1 MSTALEIPQ
10 TGLSL
15 HLGDQSGDPSVKP
28 SQIMRLNLVQ
38 STLDDLIQ
46 SLRKDQPARVRL
58 GKHPSLHYGGKSQS
72 FHAYPETHRSEIYHS
87 SSDKE
92 TLYFT
97 GVLSHSLEVEKA
109 KNATAATD
117 QALAELEEKLN
128 AHERGKESKK
138 THIISHPD
146 ELMGFRGSKAGYR
159 GPTTKVERE
168 KDRFLKTAANR
179 SLTAS
184 PTLGA
189 PKSPSLAP
197 SFAMTPTSVPMSQ
210 SKDRER
216 LEALKV
222 PFIHLLAVR
231 AVSAKFL
238 ARQTRS
244 TIEDCTALGEK
255 FGVVNRINP
264 EKYNLKDKVYKDLDL
279 FGFNYTPEDR
289 KEAIENS
296 ISAFDRMRISKS
308 DKIWQQLLPKAER
321 GKGKCLSRLNLNT
334 RPSQK
339 PAAPGKA
346 NGEDSGKDNDTDRA
360 SKASAT
366 ATKSTSTSQ
375 KARDRDITKRPNKAK
390 STNSTLTGRVTKKTV
405 GKAPIKAD
413 SKIKSAEFIHSSD
426 EEDDTDMVDVPTA
439 TPAAPVPASA
449 PAPAP
454 VPAPK
459 TQSKEHKRTPSNT
472 KIQAPKAKPLVK
484 PRTTETTVTSS
495 GSVSKVKPDVS
506 KPKLEPTKPVAGA
519 TASKRPPSRP
529 STSPQKPSPLGSSP
543 PANASDAASRK
554 RADSNNQSSGSSSS
568 SPLITQLPKV
578 NKVSRPTAVSAKSGK
593 TVPQTNRVAKPTATV
608 NPLKR
613 KAESDHLSAPQAGR
627 PAGDLDV
634 KRRRAVSSSSGGS
647 TGSASPPM
655 SYDLLRQRLR
665 EKSQKFKNFYT
676 KYRRLHDSLAGLAD
690 PPQVD
695 LDKLQKQHAHLQ
707 SMKEEIWEEDRRLRD
722 GLHS

>member
-1 MSTALEIPQ
+1 MSTGLKIPQ

-15 HLGDQSGDPSVKP
+15 HLGDESGDPSVKP
-28 SQIMRLNLVQ
+28 NQIMRLNLVQ
-38 STLDDLIQ
+38 STLDDLIE

-58 GKHPSLHYGGKSQS
+58 GKHPSLHYGGKTQM
-72 FHAYPETHRSEIYHS
+72 FHAYPETHRSEIYHT

-117 QALAELEEKLN
+117 QALADLEEKLN

-146 ELMGFRGSKAGYR
+146 ELKALRGSKAGYK
-159 GPTTKVERE
+159 GPTTKVELE

-184 PTLGA
+184 PILGA
-189 PKSPSLAP
+189 PKSPSLA
-197 SFAMTPTSVPMSQ
+197 MTPTSAPMMQ
-210 SKDRER
+210 NKDRVR
-216 LEALKV
+216 LEALKI

-244 TIEDCTALGEK
+244 TVEDCIALGEK

-279 FGFNYTPEDR
+279 FGFNYTEEDR

-296 ISAFDRMRISKS
+296 ISAFDRMRISRS
-308 DKIWQQLLPKAER
+308 DKLWQTLLPKAER
-321 GKGKCLSRLNLNT
+321 GKGKCLSRLNLRT
-334 RPSQK
+334 GPPQK
-339 PAAPGKA
+339 PTGSLAKGS
-346 NGEDSGKDNDTDRA
+346 GEDSGKDNETDRA
-360 SKASAT
+360 TKGSAP
-366 ATKSTSTSQ
+366 ATKTTSASQ
-375 KARDRDITKRPNKAK
+375 KARDKEVTKRPTKTKN
-390 STNSTLTGRVTKKTV
+390 TNSTLTGRVTKKTG
-405 GKAPIKAD
+405 GKAPAKVD
-413 SKIKSAEFIHSSD
+413 SKIKSAEFVHSSD
-426 EEDDTDMVDVPTA
+426 DDDDTDMPDIPPA
-439 TPAAPVPASA
+439 TPT
-449 PAPAP
+449 PAP
-454 VPAPK
+454 VPTPAPK
-459 TQSKEHKRTPSNT
+459 QQAKEHKRTPSNSKPPAP
-472 KIQAPKAKPLVK
+472 KIKAPAKPRITETTSVPSAPAPKAKP
-484 PRTTETTVTSS
+484 ET
-495 GSVSKVKPDVS
+495 S
-506 KPKLEPTKPVAGA
+506 KPKLEPPKLEPPKPVTKV
-519 TASKRPPSRP
+519 TASKRPPSRL

-543 PANASDAASRK
+543 PANVSDTTSSNRSRS
-554 RADSNNQSSGSSSS
+554 DSQNQSSGSSSS
-568 SPLITQLPKV
+568 SPLISQLAKTTKV
-578 NKVSRPTAVSAKSGK
+578 GRVAPAAAK
-593 TVPQTNRVAKPTATV
+593 TVKTTPQANATTKATPATN

-613 KAESDHLSAPQAGR
+613 KAEPDQLSVPRAGR
-627 PAGDLDV
+627 PSGNLEA

-655 SYDLLRQRLR
+655 SYEILRQQLR

-676 KYRRLHDSLAGLAD
+676 KYRNLHDSLAALPN

-695 LDKLQKQHAHLQ
+695 LDKLQKQHTHLQ
-707 SMKEEIWEEDRRLRD
+707 RMKKEIWEEDRQLRD

>member
-1 MSTALEIPQ
+1 MSTGLNIPQ

-15 HLGDQSGDPSVKP
+15 HLGDQSGDLSVKP
-28 SQIMRLNLVQ
+28 NQIMRLNLVQ

-58 GKHPSLHYGGKSQS
+58 GKHPSLHYGGKSQM

-97 GVLSHSLEVEKA
+97 GLLSHSLEVEKA

-117 QALAELEEKLN
+117 QALADLEEKLN

-146 ELMGFRGSKAGYR
+146 ELKALRGSKSGYK
-159 GPTTKVERE
+159 GPTTKVELE

-184 PTLGA
+184 PILGA
-189 PKSPSLAP
+189 PKSP
-197 SFAMTPTSVPMSQ
+197 SFAMTPTSAPMMEN
-210 SKDRER
+210 KDRAR

-238 ARQTRS
+238 ARQTRT

-264 EKYNLKDKVYKDLDL
+264 EKYNLKDKVYKDLDV
-279 FGFNYTPEDR
+279 FGFNYTEEDR

-296 ISAFDRMRISKS
+296 ISAFDRMRISRS
-308 DKIWQQLLPKAER
+308 DKLWQTLLPKAER
-321 GKGKCLSRLNLNT
+321 GKGKCLSRLNLRT
-334 RPSQK
+334 GPPQK
-339 PAAPGKA
+339 PAAPLAKA
-346 NGEDSGKDNDTDRA
+346 NGEDSGKDNETDRA
-360 SKASAT
+360 KGPAP
-366 ATKSTSTSQ
+366 ATKTTSTTQ
-375 KARDRDITKRPNKAK
+375 KARDKDPIKRPAK
-390 STNSTLTGRVTKKTV
+390 PKNTNSTLTGRVTKKTG
-405 GKAPIKAD
+405 GKAPVKVD
-413 SKIKSAEFIHSSD
+413 SKIKSAEFVHSSD
-426 EEDDTDMVDVPTA
+426 EDDDTDMLDI
-439 TPAAPVPASA
+439 TPAA

-454 VPAPK
+454 TPAPAPK
-459 TQSKEHKRTPSNT
+459 QQPKEHKRTPSNS
-472 KIQAPKAKPLVK
+472 KPPAPKIKAPAK
-484 PRTTETTVTSS
+484 PRTTETTSVPSAP
-495 GSVSKVKPDVS
+495 VSKAKLEAP
-506 KPKLEPTKPVAGA
+506 KPKLEPSKPATKV
-519 TASKRPPSRP
+519 TAAKRPPSRP

-543 PANASDAASRK
+543 PANVSNATSSSSSRS
-554 RADSNNQSSGSSSS
+554 RADSQNQSSGSSSS
-568 SPLITQLPKV
+568 SPLISQLAKPSKV
-578 NKVSRPTAVSAKSGK
+578 GRAAPAAVKATK
-593 TVPQTNRVAKPTATV
+593 TTPQTNGITKTTATT

-613 KAESDHLSAPQAGR
+613 KAESDQLSVAQAGR
-627 PAGDLDV
+627 PAGNLEA

-655 SYDLLRQRLR
+655 SYDILRQQLR
-665 EKSQKFKNFYT
+665 EKSQKFKNFYA
-676 KYRRLHDSLAGLAD
+676 KYRNLHDSLAALPN

-695 LDKLQKQHAHLQ
+695 LDKLQKQHVHLQ
-707 SMKEEIWEEDRRLRD
+707 RMKKEIWEEDRQLRD

>member
-1 MSTALEIPQ
+1 MSTGLNIPQ

-15 HLGDQSGDPSVKP
+15 HLGDQAGDLSVKP
-28 SQIMRLNLVQ
+28 NQIMRLNLVQ

-58 GKHPSLHYGGKSQS
+58 GKHPSLHYGGKSQM

-87 SSDKE
+87 SDDKE
-92 TLYFT
+92 TL
-97 GVLSHSLEVEKA
+97 LEVEKA

-117 QALAELEEKLN
+117 QALADLEEKLN

-146 ELMGFRGSKAGYR
+146 ELKALRGSKAGYK
-159 GPTTKVERE
+159 GPTTKVELE

-184 PTLGA
+184 PILGA
-189 PKSPSLAP
+189 PKSPSLA
-197 SFAMTPTSVPMSQ
+197 MTPRSAPMMQ
-210 SKDRER
+210 SKDRAR

-238 ARQTRS
+238 ARQTRT

-255 FGVVNRINP
+255 FGVLNRINP
-264 EKYNLKDKVYKDLDL
+264 EKYDLKDKVYKDLDL
-279 FGFNYTPEDR
+279 FGFNYTEEDR

-296 ISAFDRMRISKS
+296 ISAFDRMRISRS
-308 DKIWQQLLPKAER
+308 DKLWQTLLPKSER
-321 GKGKCLSRLNLNT
+321 GKGKCLSRLNLRT
-334 RPSQK
+334 GPPQK
-339 PAAPGKA
+339 PAAPPKA

-360 SKASAT
+360 TKGSAP
-366 ATKSTSTSQ
+366 ATKTTSQ
-375 KARDRDITKRPNKAK
+375 KARDKDLTKRPAKPK
-390 STNSTLTGRVTKKTV
+390 STNSTLTGRVTKKTG
-405 GKAPIKAD
+405 GKAPAKVD

-426 EEDDTDMVDVPTA
+426 EDDDTDMPDIP
-439 TPAAPVPASA
+439 PAA

-454 VPAPK
+454 TPK
-459 TQSKEHKRTPSNT
+459 QQPKEHKRTPSNSKPPAP
-472 KIQAPKAKPLVK
+472 KIKAPAKPRTAEPTPVPSAPAPKAK
-484 PRTTETTVTSS
+484 TEA
-495 GSVSKVKPDVS
+495 S
-506 KPKLEPTKPVAGA
+506 KPKLEPSKTVPKI

-543 PANASDAASRK
+543 PANVSDATSSSRS
-554 RADSNNQSSGSSSS
+554 RADSQNQSSGSSSS
-568 SPLITQLPKV
+568 SPLISQL
-578 NKVSRPTAVSAKSGK
+578 AKTTRVGRAAPAAAK
-593 TVPQTNRVAKPTATV
+593 TTKATPQTNGITKATSAS

-613 KAESDHLSAPQAGR
+613 KAESDQLSVPQAGR
-627 PAGDLDV
+627 PTGNLEA

-655 SYDLLRQRLR
+655 SYEILRQQLR
-665 EKSQKFKNFYT
+665 EKSQKFKNFYA
-676 KYRRLHDSLAGLAD
+676 KYRNLHDSLAALPN
-690 PPQVD
+690 PPQGD
-695 LDKLQKQHAHLQ
+695 LDKLQKQHVHLQ
-707 SMKEEIWEEDRRLRD
+707 RMKKEIWEEDRQLRD

>member
-15 HLGDQSGDPSVKP
+15 HLGEQSGEPSVKP

-109 KNATAATD
+109 KNDTAATD

-146 ELMGFRGSKAGYR
+146 ELKGLRGSKAGYR
-159 GPTTKVERE
+159 GPTTKVERD

-184 PTLGA
+184 PTLGP

-197 SFAMTPTSVPMSQ
+197 SFAMTPTSAPMSQ
-210 SKDRER
+210 NKDHER
-216 LEALKV
+216 LEALKI

-244 TIEDCTALGEK
+244 TVDDCTALGEK

-308 DKIWQQLLPKAER
+308 DKLWQQLLPKAER
-321 GKGKCLSRLNLNT
+321 GKGKCLSRLNLST
-334 RPSQK
+334 RPPQK
-339 PAAPGKA
+339 PVPAAKTS
-346 NGEDSGKDNDTDRA
+346 GEDSSKDNETDRA
-360 SKASAT
+360 KGSTTTSKP
-366 ATKSTSTSQ
+366 TSTSQ
-375 KARDRDITKRPNKAK
+375 KARDKDVTKRSTKAK
-390 STNSTLTGRVTKKTV
+390 TTNSTLTGRVTKKTG
-405 GKAPIKAD
+405 GKAPVKGD
-413 SKIKSAEFIHSSD
+413 SKIKSAEFVHSSD
-426 EEDDTDMVDVPTA
+426 EDDDADMVD
-439 TPAAPVPASA
+439 AAPAPT

-454 VPAPK
+454 KA
-459 TQSKEHKRTPSNT
+459 QLKEHKRTPSNP
-472 KIQAPKAKPLVK
+472 KVPAAKSKAPVK
-484 PRTTETTVTSS
+484 PRTAETASS
-495 GSVSKVKPDVS
+495 SASASKGKPDVS
-506 KPKLEPTKPVAGA
+506 KPKLESTKPV
-519 TASKRPPSRP
+519 ASKRPPSRP
-529 STSPQKPSPLGSSP
+529 STSPQKPSPLGSSAP
-543 PANASDAASRK
+543 VNVSDKNVSDKTSRN

-568 SPLITQLPKV
+568 SPLITQLAK
-578 NKVSRPTAVSAKSGK
+578 TAKSSRAAPAPAK
-593 TVPQTNRVAKPTATV
+593 PSKSTAQTNGVSKSTSAA

-613 KAESDHLSAPQAGR
+613 KADSDQLPAPQAGR
-627 PAGDLDV
+627 PAGDLEV

-665 EKSQKFKNFYT
+665 EKSQKFKTYYT
-676 KYRRLHDSLAGLAD
+676 KYRKLHDSLAGHPN

>member
-1 MSTALEIPQ
+1 MSTSLNIPP

-15 HLGDQSGDPSVKP
+15 HLGDESGDPSVKP
-28 SQIMRLNLVQ
+28 NQIMRLNLVQ

-58 GKHPSLHYGGKSQS
+58 GKHPSLHYGGKSQM

-87 SSDKE
+87 LSDKE

-117 QALAELEEKLN
+117 QALADLEEKLN

-146 ELMGFRGSKAGYR
+146 ELKALRGSKSGYK
-159 GPTTKVERE
+159 GPTTKVELE

-184 PTLGA
+184 PILGA
-189 PKSPSLAP
+189 PKSP
-197 SFAMTPTSVPMSQ
+197 SFAMTPTSAPMMEN
-210 SKDRER
+210 KDRAR

-238 ARQTRS
+238 ARQTR
-244 TIEDCTALGEK
+244 TTVDDCTALGEK
-255 FGVVNRINP
+255 FGVLNRINP
-264 EKYNLKDKVYKDLDL
+264 EKYDLKDKVYKDLDV
-279 FGFNYTPEDR
+279 FGFNYTEEDR

-296 ISAFDRMRISKS
+296 ISAFDRMRISRS
-308 DKIWQQLLPKAER
+308 DKLWQTLLPKAER
-321 GKGKCLSRLNLNT
+321 GKGKCLSRLNLRT
-334 RPSQK
+334 GPPQK
-339 PAAPGKA
+339 PAAPSAKA
-346 NGEDSGKDNDTDRA
+346 NGEDSGKDNETDRA
-360 SKASAT
+360 TKGSAPAPKTASA
-366 ATKSTSTSQ
+366 SQ
-375 KARDRDITKRPNKAK
+375 KARDKDPTKRSTKPKN
-390 STNSTLTGRVTKKTV
+390 TNSTLTGRVTKKTG
-405 GKAPIKAD
+405 GKAPVKVD
-413 SKIKSAEFIHSSD
+413 SKIKSAEFVHSSD
-426 EEDDTDMVDVPTA
+426 EDDDTDMQDISP
-439 TPAAPVPASA
+439 A

-454 VPAPK
+454 APAPK
-459 TQSKEHKRTPSNT
+459 QQPKEHKRTPSNS
-472 KIQAPKAKPLVK
+472 KPPAPKIKAPSKARTADTPPVSSAPAPAPKNKP
-484 PRTTETTVTSS
+484 ET
-495 GSVSKVKPDVS
+495 S
-506 KPKLEPTKPVAGA
+506 KPKLEPSKPAAKV
-519 TASKRPPSRP
+519 TSSKRPPSRP

-543 PANASDAASRK
+543 PSNVSDSTGSNRS
-554 RADSNNQSSGSSSS
+554 RADSQNQSSGSSSS
-568 SPLITQLPKV
+568 SPLITQLAKPKV
-578 NKVSRPTAVSAKSGK
+578 GRAASAAAKPARA
-593 TVPQTNRVAKPTATV
+593 TPQTNGIAKATSTTT

-613 KAESDHLSAPQAGR
+613 KAESDQLSAPQAGR
-627 PAGDLDV
+627 PTGNLEA

-655 SYDLLRQRLR
+655 SYEILRQQLR

-676 KYRRLHDSLAGLAD
+676 KYRNLHDSLAALPN

-695 LDKLQKQHAHLQ
+695 LDKLQKQHIHLQ
-707 SMKEEIWEEDRRLRD
+707 RMKKEIWDEDRQLRD

>member
-1 MSTALEIPQ
+1 MSTGLNIPQ

-15 HLGDQSGDPSVKP
+15 HLGDQSGDLSVKP
-28 SQIMRLNLVQ
+28 NQIMRLNLVQ

-58 GKHPSLHYGGKSQS
+58 GKHPSLHYGGKSQM

-117 QALAELEEKLN
+117 QALADLEEKLN

-146 ELMGFRGSKAGYR
+146 ELKALRGSKSGYK
-159 GPTTKVERE
+159 GPTTKIELE

-184 PTLGA
+184 PILGA
-189 PKSPSLAP
+189 PKSPSLA
-197 SFAMTPTSVPMSQ
+197 MTPTSAPMMEN
-210 SKDRER
+210 KDRAR

-238 ARQTRS
+238 ARQTR
-244 TIEDCTALGEK
+244 TTVEDCIALGEK
-255 FGVVNRINP
+255 FGVLNRINP

-279 FGFNYTPEDR
+279 FGFNYTEEDR

-296 ISAFDRMRISKS
+296 ISAFDRMRISRS
-308 DKIWQQLLPKAER
+308 DKLWQTLLPKAER
-321 GKGKCLSRLNLNT
+321 GKGKCLSRLNLRT
-334 RPSQK
+334 GPPQK
-339 PAAPGKA
+339 PAAPLAKA
-346 NGEDSGKDNDTDRA
+346 NGEDSGKDNETDRA
-360 SKASAT
+360 TNGSAP
-366 ATKSTSTSQ
+366 ATKTTSTSQ
-375 KARDRDITKRPNKAK
+375 KARDKDPTKRPAK
-390 STNSTLTGRVTKKTV
+390 TKNTNSTLTGRITKKTG
-405 GKAPIKAD
+405 GKAPAKVD
-413 SKIKSAEFIHSSD
+413 SKIKSAEFVHSSD
-426 EEDDTDMVDVPTA
+426 EDDDTDMLNIPP
-439 TPAAPVPASA
+439 PAPASA
-449 PAPAP
+449 PAPKQQP
-454 VPAPK
+454 
-459 TQSKEHKRTPSNT
+459 KEHKRTPSNS
-472 KIQAPKAKPLVK
+472 KPPAPKIKAPAK
-484 PRTTETTVTSS
+484 PRTTETAPAPAPKT
-495 GSVSKVKPDVS
+495 KPEVS
-506 KPKLEPTKPVAGA
+506 KPKLEPSKPVNKV
-519 TASKRPPSRP
+519 TSSKRPPSRP

-543 PANASDAASRK
+543 PANVSDATSSNRS
-554 RADSNNQSSGSSSS
+554 RADSQNQSSGSSSS
-568 SPLITQLPKV
+568 SPLISQL
-578 NKVSRPTAVSAKSGK
+578 AKSTKVGRAAPAATK
-593 TVPQTNRVAKPTATV
+593 LAKATPQTNGIAKATPATTATT

-613 KAESDHLSAPQAGR
+613 KAESDQLSVPQAGR
-627 PAGDLDV
+627 PTGNLEA

-655 SYDLLRQRLR
+655 SYEILRQQLR

-676 KYRRLHDSLAGLAD
+676 KYRNLHDSLAALSN

-695 LDKLQKQHAHLQ
+695 LDKLQKQHIHLQ
-707 SMKEEIWEEDRRLRD
+707 RMKKEIWEEDRQLRD

>member
-1 MSTALEIPQ
+1 MSTGLDIPQ

-15 HLGDQSGDPSVKP
+15 HLGDQSGDLSVKP
-28 SQIMRLNLVQ
+28 NQIMRLNLVQ

-58 GKHPSLHYGGKSQS
+58 GKHPSLHYGGKSQM

-97 GVLSHSLEVEKA
+97 GLLSHSLEVEKA

-117 QALAELEEKLN
+117 QALADLEEKLN

-146 ELMGFRGSKAGYR
+146 ELKGLRGSKSGYK
-159 GPTTKVERE
+159 GPTTKVELE

-184 PTLGA
+184 PILGT
-189 PKSPSLAP
+189 PKSP
-197 SFAMTPTSVPMSQ
+197 SFAMTPTSAPMMEN
-210 SKDRER
+210 KDRAR

-238 ARQTRS
+238 ARQTRT

-264 EKYNLKDKVYKDLDL
+264 EKYNLKDKVYKDLDV
-279 FGFNYTPEDR
+279 FGFNYTEEDR

-296 ISAFDRMRISKS
+296 ISAFDRMRISRS
-308 DKIWQQLLPKAER
+308 DKLWQTLLPKAER
-321 GKGKCLSRLNLNT
+321 GKGKCLSRLNLRT
-334 RPSQK
+334 GPPQK
-339 PAAPGKA
+339 PAAPLAKA
-346 NGEDSGKDNDTDRA
+346 NGEDSGKDNETDRT
-360 SKASAT
+360 KGPT
-366 ATKSTSTSQ
+366 PATKTTSTAQ
-375 KARDRDITKRPNKAK
+375 KAREKDPIKRPAK
-390 STNSTLTGRVTKKTV
+390 PKTTNSTLTGRVTKKTG
-405 GKAPIKAD
+405 GKAPAKVD
-413 SKIKSAEFIHSSD
+413 SKIKSAEFVHSSD
-426 EEDDTDMVDVPTA
+426 EDDDTEMLDI
-439 TPAAPVPASA
+439 TPAA

-454 VPAPK
+454 APK
-459 TQSKEHKRTPSNT
+459 QQPKEHKRTPSNS
-472 KIQAPKAKPLVK
+472 KPPAPKIKAPAK
-484 PRTTETTVTSS
+484 PRTSEATSVPS
-495 GSVSKVKPDVS
+495 APVPKPKS
-506 KPKLEPTKPVAGA
+506 EAPKPKLEPSKPVTKV

-543 PANASDAASRK
+543 PANAGSQ
-554 RADSNNQSSGSSSS
+554 NQSSGSSSS
-568 SPLITQLPKV
+568 SPLISQLAKPTKV
-578 NKVSRPTAVSAKSGK
+578 VRAAPAAAKAIK
-593 TVPQTNRVAKPTATV
+593 TIPQTNGITKTTSATT
-608 NPLKR
+608 NSLKR
-613 KAESDHLSAPQAGR
+613 KAESDQLSMPQAGR
-627 PAGDLDV
+627 PTGNLEA

-655 SYDLLRQRLR
+655 SYEILRQQLR
-665 EKSQKFKNFYT
+665 EKSQKFKNFYA
-676 KYRRLHDSLAGLAD
+676 KYRNLHDSLAALPN

-695 LDKLQKQHAHLQ
+695 LDKLQKQHVHLQ
-707 SMKEEIWEEDRRLRD
+707 RMKKEIWEEDRQLRD
-722 GLHS
+722 GVHS

>member
-1 MSTALEIPQ
+1 MSTGLNIPQ
-10 TGLSL
+10 NGLSL
-15 HLGDQSGDPSVKP
+15 HFGDQSGDLSVKP
-28 SQIMRLNLVQ
+28 NQIMRLNLVQ

-58 GKHPSLHYGGKSQS
+58 GKHPSLHYGGKSQM

-117 QALAELEEKLN
+117 QALADLEEKLN

-146 ELMGFRGSKAGYR
+146 ELRGLRGSKAGYK
-159 GPTTKVERE
+159 GLTTKIELE
-168 KDRFLKTAANR
+168 KDRLLKTAANR

-184 PTLGA
+184 PILGT
-189 PKSPSLAP
+189 PKSPSLA
-197 SFAMTPTSVPMSQ
+197 MTPTSAPMMQ
-210 SKDRER
+210 SKDRAR
-216 LEALKV
+216 LEALKT

-238 ARQTRS
+238 ARQTR
-244 TIEDCTALGEK
+244 TTVEDCTALGEK

-264 EKYNLKDKVYKDLDL
+264 EKYNLRDKVYKDLDV
-279 FGFNYTPEDR
+279 FGFNYTEEDR

-296 ISAFDRMRISKS
+296 ISAFDRMRISRS
-308 DKIWQQLLPKAER
+308 DKLWQTLLPKAER
-321 GKGKCLSRLNLNT
+321 GKGKCLSRLNLRT
-334 RPSQK
+334 GPPQK
-339 PAAPGKA
+339 PAAPLAKA
-346 NGEDSGKDNDTDRA
+346 NGEDSGKDNETDRA
-360 SKASAT
+360 TKGSAP
-366 ATKSTSTSQ
+366 ATKTTSTSQ
-375 KARDRDITKRPNKAK
+375 KARDKDPIKRPTKPKN
-390 STNSTLTGRVTKKTV
+390 TNSTLTGRITKKTG
-405 GKAPIKAD
+405 GKAPVKVD
-413 SKIKSAEFIHSSD
+413 SKIKSAEFVHSSD
-426 EEDDTDMVDVPTA
+426 EDDDNDMPEIP
-439 TPAAPVPASA
+439 PAA

-454 VPAPK
+454 APAPMPAPK
-459 TQSKEHKRTPSNT
+459 QQPKEHERTPSASKPPAP
-472 KIQAPKAKPLVK
+472 KIKAPAKPRITETTSVPSAPPPKAKP
-484 PRTTETTVTSS
+484 ET
-495 GSVSKVKPDVS
+495 S
-506 KPKLEPTKPVAGA
+506 KPKLEPSKPVTKA

-529 STSPQKPSPLGSSP
+529 SNSPQKPSPLGSSP
-543 PANASDAASRK
+543 PSNVSDATSTSRN
-554 RADSNNQSSGSSSS
+554 RSDSQNQSSGSSSS
-568 SPLITQLPKV
+568 SPLISQLAKTTKV
-578 NKVSRPTAVSAKSGK
+578 GRAAPVAGK
-593 TVPQTNRVAKPTATV
+593 TVKSAAQTNGITKATSATT

-613 KAESDHLSAPQAGR
+613 KAESDQLSVPQAGR
-627 PAGDLDV
+627 PAGNLEA

-655 SYDLLRQRLR
+655 SYEILRQQLR

-676 KYRRLHDSLAGLAD
+676 KYRNLHDSLAALPN

-695 LDKLQKQHAHLQ
+695 LDKLQKQHIHLQ
-707 SMKEEIWEEDRRLRD
+707 RMKKEIWEEDRQLRD

>member
-1 MSTALEIPQ
+1 MSTGLHIPH

-28 SQIMRLNLVQ
+28 NQIMRLNLVQ
-38 STLDDLIQ
+38 STLDDLIE

-58 GKHPSLHYGGKSQS
+58 GKHPSLHYGGKTQM

-97 GVLSHSLEVEKA
+97 GLLSHSLEVEKA

-117 QALAELEEKLN
+117 QALADLEEKLN

-146 ELMGFRGSKAGYR
+146 ELKALRGSKAGYK
-159 GPTTKVERE
+159 GPTTKVELE

-184 PTLGA
+184 PILGA
-189 PKSPSLAP
+189 PKSPSLAV
-197 SFAMTPTSVPMSQ
+197 TPTSAPMMQ
-210 SKDRER
+210 SKDRAR
-216 LEALKV
+216 LEALKT

-238 ARQTRS
+238 ARQTR
-244 TIEDCTALGEK
+244 TTVEDCVALGEK

-279 FGFNYTPEDR
+279 FGFNYTEEDR

-296 ISAFDRMRISKS
+296 ISAFDRMRISRS
-308 DKIWQQLLPKAER
+308 DKLWQTLLPKAER
-321 GKGKCLSRLNLNT
+321 GKGKCLSRLNLRT
-334 RPSQK
+334 GPPQK
-339 PAAPGKA
+339 PAGSLAKA
-346 NGEDSGKDNDTDRA
+346 SGEDSGKDNDTDRA
-360 SKASAT
+360 TKGSAP
-366 ATKSTSTSQ
+366 TKTTSTSQ
-375 KARDRDITKRPNKAK
+375 KARDKDITKRPTKTKN
-390 STNSTLTGRVTKKTV
+390 TNSTLTGRVTKKTG
-405 GKAPIKAD
+405 GKAPVKVD
-413 SKIKSAEFIHSSD
+413 SKIKSAEFVHSSD
-426 EEDDTDMVDVPTA
+426 EDDDTDMPDLP
-439 TPAAPVPASA
+439 PAAPAPPPAA
-449 PAPAP
+449 
-454 VPAPK
+454 VPAPPLK
-459 TQSKEHKRTPSNT
+459 QQPKEHKRTPSNSKPPPP
-472 KIQAPKAKPLVK
+472 KIKAPAK
-484 PRTTETTVTSS
+484 PRTTETTSISSTPISKAKPETSK
-495 GSVSKVKPDVS
+495 SKLEP
-506 KPKLEPTKPVAGA
+506 PKLEPSKPVTKV

-543 PANASDAASRK
+543 PANVSDTTSSSRS
-554 RADSNNQSSGSSSS
+554 RSDSHNQSSGSSSS
-568 SPLITQLPKV
+568 SPLISQLAKT
-578 NKVSRPTAVSAKSGK
+578 NKVGRVAPAATK
-593 TVPQTNRVAKPTATV
+593 TVKATPKTNGITKPTSATP

-613 KAESDHLSAPQAGR
+613 KAESDQLSAPQAGR
-627 PAGDLDV
+627 PTGNLEA

-655 SYDLLRQRLR
+655 SYEILRQQLR

-676 KYRRLHDSLAGLAD
+676 KYRNLHDSLAALSN

-695 LDKLQKQHAHLQ
+695 LDKLQKQHTHLQ
-707 SMKEEIWEEDRRLRD
+707 RMKKEIWEEDRQLRE

>member
-1 MSTALEIPQ
+1 MSTGLNIPQ

-15 HLGDQSGDPSVKP
+15 HLGDQSGDLSVKP
-28 SQIMRLNLVQ
+28 NQIMRLNLVQ

-46 SLRKDQPARVRL
+46 SLRKDQPARLRL
-58 GKHPSLHYGGKSQS
+58 GKHPTLHYGGKSQM

-117 QALAELEEKLN
+117 QALADLEEKLN

-146 ELMGFRGSKAGYR
+146 ELKALRGSKSGYK
-159 GPTTKVERE
+159 GPTTKVELE

-184 PTLGA
+184 PILGA
-189 PKSPSLAP
+189 PKSPL
-197 SFAMTPTSVPMSQ
+197 AMTPTSAPMMEN
-210 SKDRER
+210 KDRVR

-238 ARQTRS
+238 ARQTR
-244 TIEDCTALGEK
+244 TTVEDCIALGEK

-279 FGFNYTPEDR
+279 FGFNYTEEDR

-296 ISAFDRMRISKS
+296 ISAFDRMRISRS
-308 DKIWQQLLPKAER
+308 DKLWQTLLPKAER
-321 GKGKCLSRLNLNT
+321 GKGKCLSRLNLRT
-334 RPSQK
+334 GPPQK
-339 PAAPGKA
+339 PAAPPAKA
-346 NGEDSGKDNDTDRA
+346 NVEDSGKDNDTDRA
-360 SKASAT
+360 KASAP
-366 ATKSTSTSQ
+366 ATKTTSTAP
-375 KARDRDITKRPNKAK
+375 KARDKDPIKRPTKPKN
-390 STNSTLTGRVTKKTV
+390 TNSTLTGRVTKKTG
-405 GKAPIKAD
+405 GKAPVKVD
-413 SKIKSAEFIHSSD
+413 SKIKSAEFVHSSD
-426 EEDDTDMVDVPTA
+426 EDDDTDMLDIP
-439 TPAAPVPASA
+439 PAAAAPASA

-454 VPAPK
+454 TPTPK
-459 TQSKEHKRTPSNT
+459 QQPKEHKRTPSYS
-472 KIQAPKAKPLVK
+472 KPPAPKIKAPAK
-484 PRTTETTVTSS
+484 PRTTETT
-495 GSVSKVKPDVS
+495 SVPSAPVPKAKPETS
-506 KPKLEPTKPVAGA
+506 KPKLEPSKPVTKV

-543 PANASDAASRK
+543 PTNVSDATSSNRS
-554 RADSNNQSSGSSSS
+554 RADSQNQSSGSSSS
-568 SPLITQLPKV
+568 SPLISQLAKPSKVGRAAPAVPK
-578 NKVSRPTAVSAKSGK
+578 PAKA
-593 TVPQTNRVAKPTATV
+593 TPQTNGITKTTPATT
-608 NPLKR
+608 NSLKR
-613 KAESDHLSAPQAGR
+613 KAESDQLSVPQAGR
-627 PAGDLDV
+627 PTGNLEA

-655 SYDLLRQRLR
+655 SYEILRQQLR
-665 EKSQKFKNFYT
+665 VKSQKFKNFYA
-676 KYRRLHDSLAGLAD
+676 KYRNLHDSLAALPN

-695 LDKLQKQHAHLQ
+695 LDKLQKQHVHLQ
-707 SMKEEIWEEDRRLRD
+707 RMKKEIWEEDRQLRE

>member
-1 MSTALEIPQ
+1 MSTALNIPQ
-10 TGLSL
+10 AGLSL

-28 SQIMRLNLVQ
+28 NQIMRLNLVQ
-38 STLDDLIQ
+38 STLDDLIE

-58 GKHPSLHYGGKSQS
+58 GKHPSLHYGGKTQM

-117 QALAELEEKLN
+117 QALADLEEKLN

-146 ELMGFRGSKAGYR
+146 ELKALRGSKAGYK
-159 GPTTKVERE
+159 GPTTKVELE

-184 PTLGA
+184 PVLGA
-189 PKSPSLAP
+189 PKSPSLA
-197 SFAMTPTSVPMSQ
+197 MTPTSAPVMQ
-210 SKDRER
+210 SKDRAR
-216 LEALKV
+216 LDALKI

-244 TIEDCTALGEK
+244 TVEDCIALGEK

-279 FGFNYTPEDR
+279 FGFNYTEEDR

-296 ISAFDRMRISKS
+296 ISAFDRMRISRS
-308 DKIWQQLLPKAER
+308 DKLWQTLLPKGER
-321 GKGKCLSRLNLNT
+321 GKGKCLSRLNLRT
-334 RPSQK
+334 GPPQK
-339 PAAPGKA
+339 PAGPLAKA
-346 NGEDSGKDNDTDRA
+346 SGEDSGKDNETDH
-360 SKASAT
+360 
-366 ATKSTSTSQ
+366 ATKGPAPATKTTSASQ
-375 KARDRDITKRPNKAK
+375 KARDKDVTKRPTKTKN
-390 STNSTLTGRVTKKTV
+390 TNSTLTGRVTKKTG
-405 GKAPIKAD
+405 GKAPVKVD
-413 SKIKSAEFIHSSD
+413 SKIKSAEFVHSSD
-426 EEDDTDMVDVPTA
+426 EDDDTDMPDVP
-439 TPAAPVPASA
+439 PAA

-454 VPAPK
+454 TPAPK
-459 TQSKEHKRTPSNT
+459 QQPKEHKRTPSSSKPPAP
-472 KIQAPKAKPLVK
+472 KIKAPAKPRTETTSVPSAPAPKAKAEAP
-484 PRTTETTVTSS
+484 
-495 GSVSKVKPDVS
+495 
-506 KPKLEPTKPVAGA
+506 KPKLEAPKLEPSKPVTKV

-543 PANASDAASRK
+543 PANVSDAASSSRN
-554 RADSNNQSSGSSSS
+554 RSDSQNQSSGSSSS
-568 SPLITQLPKV
+568 SPLISQLAKTTKV
-578 NKVSRPTAVSAKSGK
+578 GRIAPAAGK
-593 TVPQTNRVAKPTATV
+593 TVKTTSQANGITKATSSTT

-613 KAESDHLSAPQAGR
+613 KAESDQLSVAQAGR
-627 PAGDLDV
+627 PNGNLEA
-634 KRRRAVSSSSGGS
+634 KRRRAISSSSGGS

-655 SYDLLRQRLR
+655 SYEILRQQLR

-676 KYRRLHDSLAGLAD
+676 KYRNLHDSLAALPN

-695 LDKLQKQHAHLQ
+695 LDKLQKQHTHLQ
-707 SMKEEIWEEDRRLRD
+707 RMKKEIWEEDRQLRD

>member
-1 MSTALEIPQ
+1 MSTGLDIPQ

-38 STLDDLIQ
+38 STLDDLIE

-58 GKHPSLHYGGKSQS
+58 GKHPSLHYGGKTQM
-72 FHAYPETHRSEIYHS
+72 FHAYPETHRSEIYHTS
-87 SSDKE
+87 ADEE

-117 QALAELEEKLN
+117 QALADLEEKLN

-146 ELMGFRGSKAGYR
+146 ELKALRGSKSGYK
-159 GPTTKVERE
+159 GPTTKVELE

-184 PTLGA
+184 PVLGA
-189 PKSPSLAP
+189 PKSPSLA
-197 SFAMTPTSVPMSQ
+197 MTPTSAPMMQ
-210 SKDRER
+210 NKDRAR
-216 LEALKV
+216 LEALKI

-238 ARQTRS
+238 ARQTR
-244 TIEDCTALGEK
+244 TTVEDCIALGEK

-264 EKYNLKDKVYKDLDL
+264 EKYNLKDKVYKDLDV
-279 FGFNYTPEDR
+279 FGFNYTEEDR

-296 ISAFDRMRISKS
+296 ISAFDRMRISRS
-308 DKIWQQLLPKAER
+308 DKLWQTLLPKAER
-321 GKGKCLSRLNLNT
+321 GKGKCLSRLNLRT
-334 RPSQK
+334 GPPQK
-339 PAAPGKA
+339 PAGPLTKA
-346 NGEDSGKDNDTDRA
+346 SGEDSGKDNETDRA
-360 SKASAT
+360 TKGSAP
-366 ATKSTSTSQ
+366 ATKTASTSQ
-375 KARDRDITKRPNKAK
+375 QARDKDPSKRPAK
-390 STNSTLTGRVTKKTV
+390 TKNTNSTLTGRVTKKTG
-405 GKAPIKAD
+405 GKAPVKVD

-426 EEDDTDMVDVPTA
+426 EDDDIDMPDIP
-439 TPAAPVPASA
+439 PAA

-454 VPAPK
+454 APTPAPK
-459 TQSKEHKRTPSNT
+459 QQPKEHKRTPSNA
-472 KIQAPKAKPLVK
+472 KPPAPKIKAPAK
-484 PRTTETTVTSS
+484 PRTTETAPAPSAS
-495 GSVSKVKPDVS
+495 IPKAKPEAS
-506 KPKLEPTKPVAGA
+506 KPKLETPKLEPSKPVTKV

-543 PANASDAASRK
+543 PANVSDATNGSRNRSDK
-554 RADSNNQSSGSSSS
+554 HNQSCGSSSS
-568 SPLITQLPKV
+568 SPLISQLAKTTKV
-578 NKVSRPTAVSAKSGK
+578 GRVTPVAGK
-593 TVPQTNRVAKPTATV
+593 TVKTTPLTKATPTTH

-613 KAESDHLSAPQAGR
+613 KAESDQLSVSHAGR
-627 PAGDLDV
+627 PTGNLEA

-655 SYDLLRQRLR
+655 SYEILRQQLR
-665 EKSQKFKNFYT
+665 EKSQKFKNFYA
-676 KYRRLHDSLAGLAD
+676 KYRNLHDSLAALPN

-695 LDKLQKQHAHLQ
+695 LDKLQKQHTHLQ
-707 SMKEEIWEEDRRLRD
+707 RMKKEIWEEDRQLRD

>member
-1 MSTALEIPQ
+1 MSTGLNIPQ

-28 SQIMRLNLVQ
+28 NQIMRLNLVQ
-38 STLDDLIQ
+38 STLDDLIE

-58 GKHPSLHYGGKSQS
+58 GKHPSLHYGGKTQT
-72 FHAYPETHRSEIYHS
+72 FHAYPETHRSEIYHTS
-87 SSDKE
+87 ADKE

-117 QALAELEEKLN
+117 QALADLEEKLN

-138 THIISHPD
+138 THIIAHPD
-146 ELMGFRGSKAGYR
+146 ELKALRGSKSGYK
-159 GPTTKVERE
+159 GPTTKVELE

-184 PTLGA
+184 PILGA
-189 PKSPSLAP
+189 PKSPSLA
-197 SFAMTPTSVPMSQ
+197 MTPTSAPMMQ
-210 SKDRER
+210 TKDRVR
-216 LEALKV
+216 LEALKI

-244 TIEDCTALGEK
+244 TVEDCIALGEK

-279 FGFNYTPEDR
+279 FGFNYTEEDR

-296 ISAFDRMRISKS
+296 ISAFDRMRISRS
-308 DKIWQQLLPKAER
+308 DKLWQTLLPKAER
-321 GKGKCLSRLNLNT
+321 GKGKCLSRLNLRT
-334 RPSQK
+334 GPPQK
-339 PAAPGKA
+339 PAGPLAKA
-346 NGEDSGKDNDTDRA
+346 SGEDSGKDNETDRA
-360 SKASAT
+360 TKGST
-366 ATKSTSTSQ
+366 PATKTASTSQ
-375 KARDRDITKRPNKAK
+375 KARDKDPNKRPPTKTKN
-390 STNSTLTGRVTKKTV
+390 TNSTLTGRVTKKTG
-405 GKAPIKAD
+405 GKAPVKVD
-413 SKIKSAEFIHSSD
+413 SKIKSAEFVHSSD
-426 EEDDTDMVDVPTA
+426 EDDDTDMPDIP
-439 TPAAPVPASA
+439 PAA

-454 VPAPK
+454 TPTPAPK
-459 TQSKEHKRTPSNT
+459 RQPKEHKRTPSNSKPPAP
-472 KIQAPKAKPLVK
+472 KIKAPAKARTAETASVPSAPVSKAKP
-484 PRTTETTVTSS
+484 EA
-495 GSVSKVKPDVS
+495 S
-506 KPKLEPTKPVAGA
+506 KPKLETPKLEPSKPVTKV

-529 STSPQKPSPLGSSP
+529 STSPQKPSPLGPSP
-543 PANASDAASRK
+543 PANVSDATASSRS
-554 RADSNNQSSGSSSS
+554 RSDSHNQSSGSSSS
-568 SPLITQLPKV
+568 SPLISQLAKTTKV
-578 NKVSRPTAVSAKSGK
+578 GRAAPVAGK
-593 TVPQTNRVAKPTATV
+593 TVKATPQANGTTKATPATH

-613 KAESDHLSAPQAGR
+613 KAESDQLSVPHAGR
-627 PAGDLDV
+627 PTGNLEA

-655 SYDLLRQRLR
+655 SYEILRQQLR

-676 KYRRLHDSLAGLAD
+676 KYRNLHDSLAALPN

-695 LDKLQKQHAHLQ
+695 LDKLQRQHTHLQ
-707 SMKEEIWEEDRRLRD
+707 RMKKEIWEEDRQLRD

>member
-1 MSTALEIPQ
+1 MSTDLNIPQ

-15 HLGDQSGDPSVKP
+15 HLGDQSGDLSVKP
-28 SQIMRLNLVQ
+28 NQIMRLNLVQ
-38 STLDDLIQ
+38 STLDDLIE
-46 SLRKDQPARVRL
+46 SLRKDQPARLRL
-58 GKHPSLHYGGKSQS
+58 GKHPSLHYGGKSQM

-117 QALAELEEKLN
+117 QALADLEEKLN

-146 ELMGFRGSKAGYR
+146 ELKSLRGSKSSYK
-159 GPTTKVERE
+159 GPTTKVEFE

-184 PTLGA
+184 PILGA
-189 PKSPSLAP
+189 PKSPSLA
-197 SFAMTPTSVPMSQ
+197 MTPTSAPMMEN
-210 SKDRER
+210 KDRAR

-238 ARQTRS
+238 ARQTR
-244 TIEDCTALGEK
+244 TTVEDCIALGEK

-279 FGFNYTPEDR
+279 FGFNYTEEDR

-296 ISAFDRMRISKS
+296 ISAFDRMRISRS
-308 DKIWQQLLPKAER
+308 DKLWQTLLPKAER
-321 GKGKCLSRLNLNT
+321 GKGKCLSRLNLRT
-334 RPSQK
+334 GPPQK
-339 PAAPGKA
+339 PAAPLAKA
-346 NGEDSGKDNDTDRA
+346 NAEDSGKDNDTDRA
-360 SKASAT
+360 KASAP
-366 ATKSTSTSQ
+366 ATKTSSTAQ
-375 KARDRDITKRPNKAK
+375 KARDKDPIKRPAK
-390 STNSTLTGRVTKKTV
+390 PKNTNSTLTGRVTKKTG
-405 GKAPIKAD
+405 GKAPVKVD
-413 SKIKSAEFIHSSD
+413 SKIKSAEFVHSSD
-426 EEDDTDMVDVPTA
+426 EDDDTDMLDIS
-439 TPAAPVPASA
+439 PAAAA

-454 VPAPK
+454 APAPK
-459 TQSKEHKRTPSNT
+459 QQPKEHKRTPSNS
-472 KIQAPKAKPLVK
+472 KPPAPKIKAPSK
-484 PRTTETTVTSS
+484 PRTTETT
-495 GSVSKVKPDVS
+495 SVPSAPVPKAKPEAS
-506 KPKLEPTKPVAGA
+506 KPKLEPSKPVTKV

-529 STSPQKPSPLGSSP
+529 ATSPQKPSPLGSSP
-543 PANASDAASRK
+543 PANVSDATSSNRS
-554 RADSNNQSSGSSSS
+554 RADSQNQSSGSSSS
-568 SPLITQLPKV
+568 SPLISQLAKPS
-578 NKVSRPTAVSAKSGK
+578 KVSRAAPAVAKPAK
-593 TVPQTNRVAKPTATV
+593 ATPQTNGIAKTTPATT

-613 KAESDHLSAPQAGR
+613 KAESDQLSVPQAGR
-627 PAGDLDV
+627 PTGNLEA

-655 SYDLLRQRLR
+655 SYEILRQQLR
-665 EKSQKFKNFYT
+665 VKSQKFKNFYA
-676 KYRRLHDSLAGLAD
+676 KYRNLHDSLAALPN

-695 LDKLQKQHAHLQ
+695 LDKLQKQHVHLQ
-707 SMKEEIWEEDRRLRD
+707 RMKKEIWEEDRQLRE

>member
-1 MSTALEIPQ
+1 MSTGLNIPQ

-15 HLGDQSGDPSVKP
+15 HLGDQSGDLSVKP
-28 SQIMRLNLVQ
+28 NQIMRLNLVQ

-46 SLRKDQPARVRL
+46 SLRKDQPARLRL
-58 GKHPSLHYGGKSQS
+58 GKHPSLHYGGKSQM

-117 QALAELEEKLN
+117 QALADLEEKLN

-146 ELMGFRGSKAGYR
+146 ELKALRGSKSGYK
-159 GPTTKVERE
+159 GPTTKVELE

-184 PTLGA
+184 PILGA
-189 PKSPSLAP
+189 PKSPSLA
-197 SFAMTPTSVPMSQ
+197 MTPTSAPMMEN
-210 SKDRER
+210 KDRAR

-238 ARQTRS
+238 ARQTR
-244 TIEDCTALGEK
+244 TTVEDCIALGEK

-279 FGFNYTPEDR
+279 FGFNYTEEDR

-296 ISAFDRMRISKS
+296 ISAFDRMRISRS
-308 DKIWQQLLPKAER
+308 DKLWQTLLPKAER
-321 GKGKCLSRLNLNT
+321 GKGKCLSRLNLRT
-334 RPSQK
+334 GPPQK
-339 PAAPGKA
+339 PAAPLAKVNA
-346 NGEDSGKDNDTDRA
+346 EDSGKDNDTDRA
-360 SKASAT
+360 KASAP
-366 ATKSTSTSQ
+366 ATKTTSTAQ
-375 KARDRDITKRPNKAK
+375 KARDKDPIKRPTKPKN
-390 STNSTLTGRVTKKTV
+390 TNSTLTGRVTKKTG
-405 GKAPIKAD
+405 GKAPVKVD
-413 SKIKSAEFIHSSD
+413 SKIKSAEFVHSSD
-426 EEDDTDMVDVPTA
+426 EDDDTDMLDIPPAAA
-439 TPAAPVPASA
+439 TPA

-454 VPAPK
+454 APK
-459 TQSKEHKRTPSNT
+459 QQPKEHKRTPSNS
-472 KIQAPKAKPLVK
+472 KPPAPKIKAPAK
-484 PRTTETTVTSS
+484 PRTTETT
-495 GSVSKVKPDVS
+495 SVPSAPAPKAKPEAS
-506 KPKLEPTKPVAGA
+506 KPKLEPSKPVTKV

-543 PANASDAASRK
+543 PANVSDATSSNRS
-554 RADSNNQSSGSSSS
+554 RADSQNQSSGSSSS
-568 SPLITQLPKV
+568 SPLISQLAKPTKV
-578 NKVSRPTAVSAKSGK
+578 GRAAPA
-593 TVPQTNRVAKPTATV
+593 VAKPAKATPQTSGITKTTPATA

-613 KAESDHLSAPQAGR
+613 KAESDQLSVPQAGR
-627 PAGDLDV
+627 PTGNLEA

-655 SYDLLRQRLR
+655 SYEILRQQLR
-665 EKSQKFKNFYT
+665 VKSQKFKNFYA
-676 KYRRLHDSLAGLAD
+676 KYRNLHDSLAALAN

-695 LDKLQKQHAHLQ
+695 LDKLQKQHVHLQ
-707 SMKEEIWEEDRRLRD
+707 RMKKEIWEEDRQLRD
-722 GLHS
+722 GLHP

>member
-1 MSTALEIPQ
+1 MSTGLNIPQ

-28 SQIMRLNLVQ
+28 NQIMRLNLVQ

-58 GKHPSLHYGGKSQS
+58 GKHPSLHYGGKSQT

-92 TLYFT
+92 SLYFT

-138 THIISHPD
+138 THLISHPD
-146 ELMGFRGSKAGYR
+146 ELKALRGSKSGYK
-159 GPTTKVERE
+159 GPTTKVELE

-184 PTLGA
+184 PILGA
-189 PKSPSLAP
+189 PKSPSLA
-197 SFAMTPTSVPMSQ
+197 MTPTSAPMMEN
-210 SKDRER
+210 KDRAR

-255 FGVVNRINP
+255 FGVLNRINP
-264 EKYNLKDKVYKDLDL
+264 EKYDLKDKVYKDLDL
-279 FGFNYTPEDR
+279 FGFNYTEEDR

-296 ISAFDRMRISKS
+296 ISAFDRMRISRS
-308 DKIWQQLLPKAER
+308 DKLWQTLLPKSER
-321 GKGKCLSRLNLNT
+321 GKGKCLSRLNLRT
-334 RPSQK
+334 GPPQK
-339 PAAPGKA
+339 PAPLAKS
-346 NGEDSGKDNDTDRA
+346 NGEDSGKDNETDRA
-360 SKASAT
+360 TKGSKT
-366 ATKSTSTSQ
+366 TSTAQ
-375 KARDRDITKRPNKAK
+375 KARDKDPTKRPTKTKN
-390 STNSTLTGRVTKKTV
+390 TNSTLTGRVTKKTG
-405 GKAPIKAD
+405 GKAPVKVD
-413 SKIKSAEFIHSSD
+413 SKIKSAEFVH
-426 EEDDTDMVDVPTA
+426 TKPQ
-439 TPAAPVPASA
+439 P
-449 PAPAP
+449 
-454 VPAPK
+454 
-459 TQSKEHKRTPSNT
+459 KEHKRTPSNSNPP
-472 KIQAPKAKPLVK
+472 APKIKAPAK
-484 PRTTETTVTSS
+484 PRTTETVPAPAP
-495 GSVSKVKPDVS
+495 KAKPEAP
-506 KPKLEPTKPVAGA
+506 KPKLEPSKPVSKV
-519 TASKRPPSRP
+519 TSSKRPPSRP

-543 PANASDAASRK
+543 PANVSDATSSNRS
-554 RADSNNQSSGSSSS
+554 RADSQNQSSGSSSS
-568 SPLITQLPKV
+568 SPLISQLAKPAKV
-578 NKVSRPTAVSAKSGK
+578 RRAAPAATKSGK
-593 TVPQTNRVAKPTATV
+593 STPQPNGITKATPATTNS
-608 NPLKR
+608 LKR
-613 KAESDHLSAPQAGR
+613 KAEPDSLSVPQAGR
-627 PAGDLDV
+627 PSANLEA

-655 SYDLLRQRLR
+655 SYEILRQQLR

-676 KYRRLHDSLAGLAD
+676 KYRNLHDSLAALPN

-695 LDKLQKQHAHLQ
+695 LDKLQKQHIHLQ
-707 SMKEEIWEEDRRLRD
+707 RMKKEIWEEDRQLRD

>member
-1 MSTALEIPQ
+1 MSTGLNIPQ

-15 HLGDQSGDPSVKP
+15 HLGDQSGDLSVKP
-28 SQIMRLNLVQ
+28 NQIMRLNLVQ

-46 SLRKDQPARVRL
+46 SLRNDQPARVRL
-58 GKHPSLHYGGKSQS
+58 GKHPSLHYGGKSQT

-92 TLYFT
+92 SLYFT

-138 THIISHPD
+138 THLISHPD
-146 ELMGFRGSKAGYR
+146 ELKALRGSKSGYK
-159 GPTTKVERE
+159 GPTTKIELE
-168 KDRFLKTAANR
+168 KDRFLKTTANR

-189 PKSPSLAP
+189 PKSPSLAI
-197 SFAMTPTSVPMSQ
+197 TPTSAPMMEN
-210 SKDRER
+210 KDRAR

-255 FGVVNRINP
+255 FGVLNRINP
-264 EKYNLKDKVYKDLDL
+264 EKYDLKDKVYKDLDL
-279 FGFNYTPEDR
+279 FGFNYTEEDR

-296 ISAFDRMRISKS
+296 ISAFDRMRISRS
-308 DKIWQQLLPKAER
+308 DKLWQTLLPKAER
-321 GKGKCLSRLNLNT
+321 GKGKCLSRLNLRT
-334 RPSQK
+334 GPPQK
-339 PAAPGKA
+339 PAPLPKS
-346 NGEDSGKDNDTDRA
+346 NGEDSGKDHETDRA
-360 SKASAT
+360 TKGSKTTSA
-366 ATKSTSTSQ
+366 AQ
-375 KARDRDITKRPNKAK
+375 KARDKDPTKRPTKTKNA
-390 STNSTLTGRVTKKTV
+390 NSTLTGRVTKKTG
-405 GKAPIKAD
+405 GKAPVKVD
-413 SKIKSAEFIHSSD
+413 SKIKSAEF
-426 EEDDTDMVDVPTA
+426 PQ
-439 TPAAPVPASA
+439 P
-449 PAPAP
+449 
-454 VPAPK
+454 
-459 TQSKEHKRTPSNT
+459 KEHKRTPSNS
-472 KIQAPKAKPLVK
+472 KPPAPKIKAPAKP
-484 PRTTETTVTSS
+484 RATETAPAPAPAPK
-495 GSVSKVKPDVS
+495 SKPEAS
-506 KPKLEPTKPVAGA
+506 KPKLEPSKPVSKV
-519 TASKRPPSRP
+519 TSSKRPPSRP

-543 PANASDAASRK
+543 PANVSDATSSNRS
-554 RADSNNQSSGSSSS
+554 RADSQNQSSSSSSS
-568 SPLITQLPKV
+568 SPLISQL
-578 NKVSRPTAVSAKSGK
+578 
-593 TVPQTNRVAKPTATV
+593 AKPTKVGPQRYYEGRPQLIEAQGRV
-608 NPLKR
+608 RSNIR
-613 KAESDHLSAPQAGR
+613 AQAGR
-627 PAGDLDV
+627 PTGNLEA

-655 SYDLLRQRLR
+655 SYEILRQQLR

-676 KYRRLHDSLAGLAD
+676 KYRNLHDSLAALPN

-695 LDKLQKQHAHLQ
+695 LDKLQKQHVHLQ
-707 SMKEEIWEEDRRLRD
+707 RMKKEIWEEDRQLRD

>member
-1 MSTALEIPQ
+1 MSTGLNIPH

-28 SQIMRLNLVQ
+28 NQIMRLNLVQ
-38 STLDDLIQ
+38 STLDDLIE

-58 GKHPSLHYGGKSQS
+58 GKHPSLHYGGKTQT
-72 FHAYPETHRSEIYHS
+72 FHAYPETHRSEIYQS

-97 GVLSHSLEVEKA
+97 GLLSHSLEVEKA

-117 QALAELEEKLN
+117 QALADLEEKLN

-146 ELMGFRGSKAGYR
+146 ELKALRGSKAGYK
-159 GPTTKVERE
+159 GPTTKVELE

-184 PTLGA
+184 PILGA
-189 PKSPSLAP
+189 PKSPSLA
-197 SFAMTPTSVPMSQ
+197 MTPTSAPMMQ
-210 SKDRER
+210 SKDRAR
-216 LEALKV
+216 LEALKT

-238 ARQTRS
+238 ARQTRTS
-244 TIEDCTALGEK
+244 VEDCVALGEK

-279 FGFNYTPEDR
+279 FGFNYTEEDR

-296 ISAFDRMRISKS
+296 ISAFDRMRISRS
-308 DKIWQQLLPKAER
+308 DKLWQTLLPKAER
-321 GKGKCLSRLNLNT
+321 GKGKCLSRLNLRT
-334 RPSQK
+334 GPPQK
-339 PAAPGKA
+339 PVGSLAKA
-346 NGEDSGKDNDTDRA
+346 SGEDSGKDNDTDRA
-360 SKASAT
+360 TKGSAPTKTT
-366 ATKSTSTSQ
+366 ATSQ
-375 KARDRDITKRPNKAK
+375 KARDKDITKRPTKTKN
-390 STNSTLTGRVTKKTV
+390 TNSTLTGRITKKTG
-405 GKAPIKAD
+405 GKAPIKVD
-413 SKIKSAEFIHSSD
+413 SKIKSAEFVHSSD
-426 EEDDTDMVDVPTA
+426 EDDDTDMPDIP
-439 TPAAPVPASA
+439 PAAPAPPPAAA
-449 PAPAP
+449 PAPP
-454 VPAPK
+454 PK
-459 TQSKEHKRTPSNT
+459 QQPKEHKRTPSNSKPPPP
-472 KIQAPKAKPLVK
+472 KIKAPAK
-484 PRTTETTVTSS
+484 PRTTETT
-495 GSVSKVKPDVS
+495 SVSSAPISKAKPEAS
-506 KPKLEPTKPVAGA
+506 KSKLETPKLESSKPVPKV

-543 PANASDAASRK
+543 PANVSDATSSDRSRS
-554 RADSNNQSSGSSSS
+554 DSHNQSSGSSSS
-568 SPLITQLPKV
+568 SPLISQLART
-578 NKVSRPTAVSAKSGK
+578 NKVGRVAPAAGK
-593 TVPQTNRVAKPTATV
+593 TVKATPKTNGITKATSAAP

-613 KAESDHLSAPQAGR
+613 KAESDQLSAPPAGR
-627 PAGDLDV
+627 PTGNLEA

-655 SYDLLRQRLR
+655 SYEILRQQLR

-676 KYRRLHDSLAGLAD
+676 KYRNLHDSLAALSN

-695 LDKLQKQHAHLQ
+695 LDKLQKQHTHLQ
-707 SMKEEIWEEDRRLRD
+707 RMKKEIWEEDRQLRE

>member
-1 MSTALEIPQ
+1 MSTDLAIPQ
-10 TGLSL
+10 SGLSL

-72 FHAYPETHRSEIYHS
+72 FHAYPETHRSEIYHTS
-87 SSDKE
+87 PDKE

-109 KNATAATD
+109 KNDTAATD

-146 ELMGFRGSKAGYR
+146 ELKGFRGSKAGYR

-184 PTLGA
+184 PTLGV

-197 SFAMTPTSVPMSQ
+197 SLAMTPTSAPSLQ
-210 SKDRER
+210 NKDRER
-216 LEALKV
+216 LEALKI

-264 EKYNLKDKVYKDLDL
+264 EKYDLKDKVYKDLDV
-279 FGFNYTPEDR
+279 FGFKYTPEDR

-296 ISAFDRMRISKS
+296 ISAFDRMRISRS
-308 DKIWQQLLPKAER
+308 DKLWQQLLPKAER
-321 GKGKCLSRLNLNT
+321 GKGKCLSRLNLRT
-334 RPSQK
+334 GPPQK
-339 PAAPGKA
+339 PAAAKT
-346 NGEDSGKDNDTDRA
+346 NGEDSSKDNDTDRA
-360 SKASAT
+360 SKGSTSA
-366 ATKSTSTSQ
+366 AKATSTSQ
-375 KARDRDITKRPNKAK
+375 KPRDKDITKRSSKTK
-390 STNSTLTGRVTKKTV
+390 STNSTLTGRVTKKTG
-405 GKAPIKAD
+405 GKAPVKVD
-413 SKIKSAEFIHSSD
+413 SKIKSAEFVHSSD
-426 EEDDTDMVDVPTA
+426 EDDDTDMVDVPNA
-439 TPAAPVPASA
+439 PTPAAPTPS
-449 PAPAP
+449 PAPAA
-454 VPAPK
+454 VSAPTPK
-459 TQSKEHKRTPSNT
+459 QQAKEHKRAPSNT
-472 KIQAPKAKPLVK
+472 KIQAPKIKAPAK
-484 PRTTETTVTSS
+484 PRTAEPPAASS
-495 GSVSKVKPDVS
+495 APAPKAKPDVS
-506 KPKLEPTKPVAGA
+506 KPKLEPTKSVATV

-529 STSPQKPSPLGSSP
+529 SNSPQKPSPLGSSP
-543 PANASDAASRK
+543 PANASDTAARR

-568 SPLITQLPKV
+568 SPLITQLTKT
-578 NKVSRPTAVSAKSGK
+578 NKVARAAPAAAKPSKVTA
-593 TVPQTNRVAKPTATV
+593 QTNGATKATSTA

-613 KAESDHLSAPQAGR
+613 KAEGDQLSMPQAGR
-627 PAGDLDV
+627 PTGNLEA

-655 SYDLLRQRLR
+655 SYDILRQQLR
-665 EKSQKFKNFYT
+665 EKSQKFKTYYT
-676 KYRRLHDSLAGLAD
+676 KYRKLHDSLAALSK
-690 PPQVD
+690 PPQTD
-695 LDKLQKQHAHLQ
+695 LDRLQKQHTLLQ
-707 SMKEEIWEEDRRLRD
+707 GMKEEIWEEDRRLRH
-722 GLHS
+722 GLGS

>member
-1 MSTALEIPQ
+1 MSTSLNIPQ

-15 HLGDQSGDPSVKP
+15 HLGDESGDLSVKP
-28 SQIMRLNLVQ
+28 NQIMRLSLVQ

-46 SLRKDQPARVRL
+46 SLRKDQPARLRL
-58 GKHPSLHYGGKSQS
+58 GKHPSLHYEGKSQV
-72 FHAYPETHRSEIYHS
+72 FHAYPETRRSEIYHS

-117 QALAELEEKLN
+117 QALADLEEKLN

-146 ELMGFRGSKAGYR
+146 ELKALRGSKSGYK
-159 GPTTKVERE
+159 GPTTKVELE

-189 PKSPSLAP
+189 PKSPSLA
-197 SFAMTPTSVPMSQ
+197 MTPTSAPTMEN
-210 SKDRER
+210 KDRAR

-238 ARQTRS
+238 ARQTR
-244 TIEDCTALGEK
+244 TTVEDCIALGEK

-279 FGFNYTPEDR
+279 FGFNYTEEDR

-296 ISAFDRMRISKS
+296 ISAFDRMRISRS
-308 DKIWQQLLPKAER
+308 DKLWQTLLPKAER
-321 GKGKCLSRLNLNT
+321 GKGKCLSRLNLRT
-334 RPSQK
+334 GPPQK
-339 PAAPGKA
+339 PAAPLGKVNA
-346 NGEDSGKDNDTDRA
+346 EDSGKDNDTDRA
-360 SKASAT
+360 KEST
-366 ATKSTSTSQ
+366 PATKTTSTAQ
-375 KARDRDITKRPNKAK
+375 KARDKDPIKRPTKPK
-390 STNSTLTGRVTKKTV
+390 STNSTLTGRVTKKTG
-405 GKAPIKAD
+405 GKAPVKVD
-413 SKIKSAEFIHSSD
+413 SKIKSAEFVHSSD
-426 EEDDTDMVDVPTA
+426 EDDDTDMLDIPPAAA
-439 TPAAPVPASA
+439 TPA

-454 VPAPK
+454 APK
-459 TQSKEHKRTPSNT
+459 QQSKEHKRTPSNS
-472 KIQAPKAKPLVK
+472 KPPAPKIKAPAK
-484 PRTTETTVTSS
+484 PRTTETT
-495 GSVSKVKPDVS
+495 SVSSAPAPKAKPEVS
-506 KPKLEPTKPVAGA
+506 KPKLEPSKPATKV

-543 PANASDAASRK
+543 PANVSDATSSNRS
-554 RADSNNQSSGSSSS
+554 RADSQNQSSGSSSS
-568 SPLITQLPKV
+568 SPLISQLAKPSKV
-578 NKVSRPTAVSAKSGK
+578 GRAAPAVAKPAK
-593 TVPQTNRVAKPTATV
+593 ATPQTNGIMKPTPATT
-608 NPLKR
+608 NSLKR
-613 KAESDHLSAPQAGR
+613 KAESDQLSVPQAGR
-627 PAGDLDV
+627 PTGNLEA

-655 SYDLLRQRLR
+655 SYDILRQQLR
-665 EKSQKFKNFYT
+665 VKSQKFKNFYA
-676 KYRRLHDSLAGLAD
+676 KYRNLHDSLAALPN

-695 LDKLQKQHAHLQ
+695 LDKLQKQHVHLQ
-707 SMKEEIWEEDRRLRD
+707 RMKKEIWEEDRQLRE

>member
-1 MSTALEIPQ
+1 MSTGLNIPQ

-15 HLGDQSGDPSVKP
+15 YLGDQSGDLSVKP
-28 SQIMRLNLVQ
+28 NQIMRLNLVQ

-58 GKHPSLHYGGKSQS
+58 GKHPSLHYGGKTQT

-92 TLYFT
+92 SLYFT

-146 ELMGFRGSKAGYR
+146 ELKALRGSKSGYK
-159 GPTTKVERE
+159 GPTTKVELE

-184 PTLGA
+184 PILGA
-189 PKSPSLAP
+189 PKSPSLT
-197 SFAMTPTSVPMSQ
+197 MTPTSAPMMEN
-210 SKDRER
+210 KDRAR

-255 FGVVNRINP
+255 FGVLNRINP
-264 EKYNLKDKVYKDLDL
+264 EKYDLKDKVYKDLDL
-279 FGFNYTPEDR
+279 FGFNYTEEDR

-296 ISAFDRMRISKS
+296 ISAFDRMRISRS
-308 DKIWQQLLPKAER
+308 DRLWQTLLPKAER
-321 GKGKCLSRLNLNT
+321 GKGKCLSRLNLRT
-334 RPSQK
+334 GPPQK
-339 PAAPGKA
+339 PAAPLAKS
-346 NGEDSGKDNDTDRA
+346 NGEDSGKDNETDRA
-360 SKASAT
+360 TKGSASAT
-366 ATKSTSTSQ
+366 KTTSAAQ
-375 KARDRDITKRPNKAK
+375 KARDKDPAKRPTKTKN
-390 STNSTLTGRVTKKTV
+390 TNTTLTGRVTKKTG
-405 GKAPIKAD
+405 GKAPVKVD
-413 SKIKSAEFIHSSD
+413 SKIKSAEFVHSSD
-426 EEDDTDMVDVPTA
+426 EDDDTDMPVIP
-439 TPAAPVPASA
+439 PAAPT
-449 PAPAP
+449 PAPAAKP
-454 VPAPK
+454 QP
-459 TQSKEHKRTPSNT
+459 KEHKRTPSNS
-472 KIQAPKAKPLVK
+472 KAPAPKIKAPAK
-484 PRTTETTVTSS
+484 PRTAETAPAAAPKT
-495 GSVSKVKPDVS
+495 KPEAS
-506 KPKLEPTKPVAGA
+506 KPKLEPSKPVTKA
-519 TASKRPPSRP
+519 TSSKRPPSRP

-543 PANASDAASRK
+543 PSNVSDATSNNRS
-554 RADSNNQSSGSSSS
+554 RADSQNQSSGSSSS
-568 SPLITQLPKV
+568 SPLLSQLAKPSKV
-578 NKVSRPTAVSAKSGK
+578 GRTAPASAKATK
-593 TVPQTNRVAKPTATV
+593 ATPQPNGITKASPATT

-613 KAESDHLSAPQAGR
+613 KAESDQSSVPQAGR
-627 PAGDLDV
+627 PTGNLEA

-655 SYDLLRQRLR
+655 SYEILRQQLR

-676 KYRRLHDSLAGLAD
+676 KYRNLHDSLAALPN

-695 LDKLQKQHAHLQ
+695 LDKLQKQHVHLQ
-707 SMKEEIWEEDRRLRD
+707 RMKKEIWEEDRQLRD

>member
-1 MSTALEIPQ
+1 MSTGLNIPQ

-15 HLGDQSGDPSVKP
+15 HLGDQSGDLSVKP
-28 SQIMRLNLVQ
+28 NQIMRLNLVQ

-58 GKHPSLHYGGKSQS
+58 GKHPSLHYGGKSQM

-97 GVLSHSLEVEKA
+97 GLLSHSLEVEKA

-117 QALAELEEKLN
+117 QALADLEEKLN

-146 ELMGFRGSKAGYR
+146 ELKALRGSKSGYK
-159 GPTTKVERE
+159 GPTTKVELE

-184 PTLGA
+184 PILGA
-189 PKSPSLAP
+189 P
-197 SFAMTPTSVPMSQ
+197 Q
-210 SKDRER
+210 NKDRAR

-238 ARQTRS
+238 ARQTRT

-264 EKYNLKDKVYKDLDL
+264 EKYNLKDKVYKDLDV
-279 FGFNYTPEDR
+279 FGFNYTEEDR

-296 ISAFDRMRISKS
+296 ISAFDRMRISRS
-308 DKIWQQLLPKAER
+308 DKLWQSLLPKAER
-321 GKGKCLSRLNLNT
+321 GKGKNL
-334 RPSQK
+334 P
-339 PAAPGKA
+339 PPLAKA
-346 NGEDSGKDNDTDRA
+346 NGEDSGKDNETDRA
-360 SKASAT
+360 KGPAP
-366 ATKSTSTSQ
+366 ATKTTSTTQ
-375 KARDRDITKRPNKAK
+375 KARDKDPIKRPAK
-390 STNSTLTGRVTKKTV
+390 PKNTNSTLTGRVTKKTG
-405 GKAPIKAD
+405 GKAPVKVD
-413 SKIKSAEFIHSSD
+413 SKIKSAEFVHSSD
-426 EEDDTDMVDVPTA
+426 EDDDTDMLDI
-439 TPAAPVPASA
+439 TPAAPVPAPTPA

-454 VPAPK
+454 KQQP
-459 TQSKEHKRTPSNT
+459 KEHKRTPSNS
-472 KIQAPKAKPLVK
+472 KPPAPKIKAPAK
-484 PRTTETTVTSS
+484 PRTTETTSVPSAP
-495 GSVSKVKPDVS
+495 VSKAKLEAP
-506 KPKLEPTKPVAGA
+506 KPKLEPSKPATKV
-519 TASKRPPSRP
+519 TAAKRPPSRP

-543 PANASDAASRK
+543 PANVSNATSSSSSSRS
-554 RADSNNQSSGSSSS
+554 RADSQNQSSGSSSS
-568 SPLITQLPKV
+568 SPLISQL
-578 NKVSRPTAVSAKSGK
+578 
-593 TVPQTNRVAKPTATV
+593 AKPSKTNGITKTTATT

-613 KAESDHLSAPQAGR
+613 KAESDQLSVAQAGR
-627 PAGDLDV
+627 PAGNLEA

-655 SYDLLRQRLR
+655 SYDILRQQLR
-665 EKSQKFKNFYT
+665 EKSQKFKNFYA
-676 KYRRLHDSLAGLAD
+676 KYRNLHDSLAALPN

-695 LDKLQKQHAHLQ
+695 LDKLQKQHVHLQ
-707 SMKEEIWEEDRRLRD
+707 RMKKEIWEEDRQLRD